1 MLTSDQEKYL
11 LAIPEDKKVK
21 IYPFDP
27 KVRDIANEIIQ
38 KIKKEVAPNLEV
50 LFMGASA
57 LGIAGQGDL
66 DIYIL
71 CSPKNFDKYLPE
83 LEKIFGEPFK
93 KNPNFIEWGF
103 EKYGHEVQLYL
114 TNPNTESMQEQIQL
128 FNRLKNDSALLEEY
142 ENLKLSMDKQSFQEY
157 QRKKYEFYNQTLGAP
172 NKKPIK

>member
-1 MLTSDQEKYL
+1 MLTPDQEKYL
-11 LAIPEDKKVK
+11 LTIPKNKKVK

-38 KIKKEVAPNLEV
+38 KIKEFSHNLEV

-71 CSPKNFDKYLPE
+71 CSPENFDKYLLG
-83 LEKIFGEPFK
+83 LEKIFGKPFK
-93 KNPNFIEWGF
+93 KNPTFIEWGF

-114 TNPNTESMQEQIQL
+114 TDPNTESMQEQIQL
-128 FNRLKNDSALLEEY
+128 FNRLKNNSALLEEY

-157 QRKKYEFYNQTLGAP
+157 QRKKYEFYNQTLGVS
-172 NKKPIK
+172 NENRK